1 MSSPDRPII
10 ADLRPAPDPPV
21 VRARPRR
28 LRRLLRVALVVFV
41 AWCVMTITLQEF
53 VIYPGTWTRRV
64 PVSAPA
70 GAQVLATDVAG
81 PDRPVVA
88 WLFHPPARGA
98 DGPSAPV
105 PLVVYFHG
113 NAELIGDHL
122 DLAQSLT
129 ARGFAVLLPE
139 YRGYGGCGGSPGQ
152 RELREDAQ
160 AFIDLAVAG
169 GGVDPDRIV
178 YIGRS
183 LGGGIAADLAAAR
196 PPAAL
201 VLEQTFASVR
211 AMALRALAPPF
222 LIRHPYETDRT
233 LPAYEGPVLLVCG
246 SEDHIVPPGHMHR
259 LRELRPDA
267 LWLEVPITH
276 FDLPRRT
283 HPEAYW
289 KMFDALTEGIVA
301 PKHQG

>member
-1 MSSPDRPII
+1 MTRPDRLINPG
-10 ADLRPAPDPPV
+10 PAPAPGTPV

-28 LRRLLRVALVVFV
+28 LRRLLRIALVVVV
-41 AWCVMTITLQEF
+41 AWCVATVMLQKL
-53 VIYPGTWTRRV
+53 VIFPGTWTRRV
-64 PVSAPA
+64 PVSAPTGTQILA
-70 GAQVLATDVAG
+70 RGAADL
-81 PDRPVVA
+81 DRPVVA
-88 WLFHPPARGA
+88 WLFHPPTHGA
-98 DGPSAPV
+98 DASTAAV

-152 RELREDAQ
+152 RELREDAL

-169 GGVDPDRIV
+169 GRIDPDRIIYV
-178 YIGRS
+178 GRS

-233 LPAYEGPVLLVCG
+233 LPGFDGPVLLVCG
-246 SEDHIVPPGHMHR
+246 SEDQIVPPGHMHR

-301 PKHQG
+301 PKPQG